1 MAINKTLKEISHM
14 WERGYFLLKMS
25 ESTSFKMVKAFR
37 RVLLEKNK
45 QKKKNVIPAN
55 PLFPDKMSDVTVFQ
69 TQLAFSSTVPCLVSQ
84 SVPPNVTEILFLYLT
99 CSIYKY
105 LGLKYFLSFFP
116 LRSYVRTG
124 GPSHVNC
131 TSTSCKAAA
140 SVQWASGYVTERSPE
155 TTGIRHEVIQQLCL
169 IPRKK
174 KKKETLF

>member
-1 MAINKTLKEISHM
+1 
-14 WERGYFLLKMS
+14 
-25 ESTSFKMVKAFR
+25 
-37 RVLLEKNK
+37 
-45 QKKKNVIPAN
+45 
-55 PLFPDKMSDVTVFQ
+55 MSDVTVFQ

-116 LRSYVRTG
+116 LCSYVRTG

-174 KKKETLF
+174 KKKKRLCFKYFIQTNVNWHARNFVMNILNLLTEFLVIFSRFSVLKKKKKITEGKIPILYKPFWFDLG